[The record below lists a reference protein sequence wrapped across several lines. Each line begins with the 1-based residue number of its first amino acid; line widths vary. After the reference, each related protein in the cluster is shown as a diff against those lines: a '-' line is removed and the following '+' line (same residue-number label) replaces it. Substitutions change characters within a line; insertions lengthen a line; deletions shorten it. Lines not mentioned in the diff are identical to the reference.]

1 MTYREAFIQYVR
13 EIDTEIP
20 ADQKDIKEYLEKN
33 QSKDF
38 INVAR
43 SVKFAEKYLDS
54 TTNDEKVFLNYAKR
68 VNTLF
73 KEGCPNAVKN
83 QYKYSGRIKYY
94 FDVITKDNSE
104 AGELYCRTEEID
116 GSSYFVHKD
125 ADDYVF
131 AWLLLNLEEN
141 QITQCKLFCIDKKED
156 TLTENITEREVYDEF
171 KTRFI
176 KGCNGKEI
184 DGVYKY
190 YPNPKW
196 HLCEYII
203 YQRLNKMFKFSGLG
217 KLDDVKVNL
226 PRLGEK
232 NGLRALVN

>member
-83 QYKYSGRIKYY
+83 QYTI
-94 FDVITKDNSE
+94 
-104 AGELYCRTEEID
+104 ELKPEIILIGD
-116 GSSYFVHKD
+116 K
-125 ADDYVF
+125 
-131 AWLLLNLEEN
+131 
-141 QITQCKLFCIDKKED
+141 TKKEEE
-156 TLTENITEREVYDEF
+156 LWNIMYR
-171 KTRFI
+171 
-176 KGCNGKEI
+176 
-184 DGVYKY
+184 
-190 YPNPKW
+190 
-196 HLCEYII
+196 
-203 YQRLNKMFKFSGLG
+203 
-217 KLDDVKVNL
+217 
-226 PRLGEK
+226 
-232 NGLRALVN
+232 